1 MNNNKNYLSFSIII
15 LLIIVVAT
23 TGYFI
28 FKKGD
33 YVSGT
38 PTNSELVK
46 TTPSQVLMW
55 SKDDIRL
62 NDEPLLDINE
72 FPDEI
77 QVSAD
82 AVFGSSNEITGV
94 MLSPDNRWL
103 AISITGGVHE
113 FGWLYEIPT
122 KTLSPVAFSFDGG
135 VRVKKWNSNTEVV
148 FEITSPKPATSDL
161 VINVN
166 KRPDYPRYKS
176 STGAQ
181 IRDEL
186 SKKGCPDQLIVN
198 KMPGPGSQVKS
209 SYYVKDGKR
218 VEIAEFDPIWVK
230 TNCDV
235 PTEEVY

>member
-1 MNNNKNYLSFSIII
+1 M
-15 LLIIVVAT
+15 
-23 TGYFI
+23 
-28 FKKGD
+28 
-33 YVSGT
+33 
-38 PTNSELVK
+38 
-46 TTPSQVLMW
+46 
-55 SKDDIRL
+55 
-62 NDEPLLDINE
+62 
-72 FPDEI
+72 
-77 QVSAD
+77 
-82 AVFGSSNEITGV
+82 
-94 MLSPDNRWL
+94 
-103 AISITGGVHE
+103 
-113 FGWLYEIPT
+113 
-122 KTLSPVAFSFDGG
+122 
-135 VRVKKWNSNTEVV
+135 
-148 FEITSPKPATSDL
+148 
-161 VINVN
+161 INVN